1 MKNSTWHLAIRVYHK
16 RMMLSAKGELPST
29 CDGGCTS
36 SENGREYAAQI
47 RLSQVKI
54 VVMEDLTI
62 SESSDWMGSM
72 KDTIQIIGDMVS
84 PANDEAEWEVLQDSQ
99 DSED

>member
-1 MKNSTWHLAIRVYHK
+1 
-16 RMMLSAKGELPST
+16 MMLSAKGELPST

-36 SENGREYAAQI
+36 SENG
-47 RLSQVKI
+47 I

-72 KDTIQIIGDMVS
+72 KDTIQISGDIVS

>member
-1 MKNSTWHLAIRVYHK
+1 
-16 RMMLSAKGELPST
+16 
-29 CDGGCTS
+29 
-36 SENGREYAAQI
+36 
-47 RLSQVKI
+47 
-54 VVMEDLTI
+54 MEDLTI

-72 KDTIQIIGDMVS
+72 KDTIQISGDIVS